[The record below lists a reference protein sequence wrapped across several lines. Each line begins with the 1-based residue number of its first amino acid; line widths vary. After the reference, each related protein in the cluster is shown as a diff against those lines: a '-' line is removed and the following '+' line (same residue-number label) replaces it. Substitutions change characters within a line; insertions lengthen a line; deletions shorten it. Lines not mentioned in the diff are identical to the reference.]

1 MAEGATREV
10 SYVCVYTCVCV
21 HAHPQERCG
30 VRAGA
35 LCTSGDKR
43 PHPEILRLTAAPSP
57 PHLYPRGRAP
67 CQAPGCH
74 LVTKKGLR
82 PVQPGQAQVG
92 TPAPGPHGR
101 VPPRAGAACSGA
113 AGRYGQA
120 LGSHRLSL
128 GTEATGLGR
137 GSAGH
142 GQDRGREAY
151 GMKRERLRGPVWVPL
166 GCRAGLVG
174 PAAQK

>member
-1 MAEGATREV
+1 M
-10 SYVCVYTCVCV
+10 CVCV
-21 HAHPQERCG
+21 CTRVCACTAMREVWCPAWGPVHPWRE
-30 VRAGA
+30 A
-35 LCTSGDKR
+35 

-82 PVQPGQAQVG
+82 PAQPVQAQVG

-101 VPPRAGAACSGA
+101 VPPRAGAARSGA

-128 GTEATGLGR
+128 GTNATGLGR
-137 GSAGH
+137 GSAWH

-151 GMKRERLRGPVWVPL
+151 GVKRESLRGPMWVPL
-166 GCRAGLVG
+166 GYRAGLVG